1 MGNVLSVW
9 TTKSRLFYYRVA
21 YEEDPL
27 KNPGNWEEQA
37 KVWRN
42 YTGIRMVPK
51 VIYANRDK
59 TKTSL
64 MLRGLEISCLALP
77 LHDLN
82 VIGIDTCSAM
92 SVSTKPEDFIKIDKS
107 PEAQE
112 SVKIRGVGGAGS
124 KVGGRGCLVVKAT
137 DCQDKAVWVIDPEGV
152 YMEKTRDDPDFRVL
166 GREEWKKHSLRVV
179 EDYQT
184 F

>member
-9 TTKSRLFYYRVA
+9 TTKKRLFYYRVA

-42 YTGIRMVPK
+42 YNGIRMVPK
-51 VIYANRDK
+51 VIYTKRPK

-82 VIGIDTCSAM
+82 VIGVDTCSAM
-92 SVSTKPEDFIKIDKS
+92 SVRKF
-107 PEAQE
+107 
-112 SVKIRGVGGAGS
+112 
-124 KVGGRGCLVVKAT
+124 
-137 DCQDKAVWVIDPEGV
+137 
-152 YMEKTRDDPDFRVL
+152 FRWLNQCVP
-166 GREEWKKHSLRVV
+166 VAI
-179 EDYQT
+179 
-184 F
+184 

>member
-1 MGNVLSVW
+1 M
-9 TTKSRLFYYRVA
+9 TKSRLFYYRVA

-27 KNPGNWEEQA
+27 KTLGNWEEQA

-51 VIYANRDK
+51 VIYTNRAK
-59 TKTSL
+59 TKTSI

-77 LHDLN
+77 LHNLN

-92 SVSTKPEDFIKIDKS
+92 SVSTKSEDFITIDKS

-112 SVKIRGVGGAGS
+112 SVKI
-124 KVGGRGCLVVKAT
+124 
-137 DCQDKAVWVIDPEGV
+137 
-152 YMEKTRDDPDFRVL
+152 
-166 GREEWKKHSLRVV
+166 
-179 EDYQT
+179 
-184 F
+184 